1 MASFLSVVQHVV
13 TDCVLFMWPSLLN
26 GHGESTGIDDFFNN
40 FFSRRRC
47 QMARFLHAAGAAS
60 GFLFQA
66 TAITPPSV
74 VMAVVNL

>member
-1 MASFLSVVQHVV
+1 MR
-13 TDCVLFMWPSLLN
+13 PLLRD
-26 GHGESTGIDDFFNN
+26 GHRESTGIDIFFNN

-47 QMARFLHAAGAAS
+47 QMERFLHAAGAAS